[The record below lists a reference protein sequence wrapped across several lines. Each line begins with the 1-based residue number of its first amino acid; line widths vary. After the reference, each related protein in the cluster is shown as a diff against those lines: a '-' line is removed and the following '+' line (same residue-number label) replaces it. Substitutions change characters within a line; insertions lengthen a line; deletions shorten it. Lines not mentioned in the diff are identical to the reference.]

1 MLNLTYHPSLS
12 VVPHSGGSFDLL
24 LEWHSTQ
31 RTPRLPL
38 NLSLVLDR
46 SGSMAG
52 QALRQAIIAAT
63 RVVETLTPEDTLSIV
78 IYDDSVE
85 TLLRP
90 TRVTDPAAIVSLLRG
105 VQAGGLTNL
114 SGGWLRGCELVASN
128 HSAQVISRVLLLT
141 DGQANVGVQS
151 PAMLAQAAAEQVGR
165 GVTTTT
171 LGFGEH
177 FNEDLLI
184 QMAQAGR
191 GNYYF
196 IQSPDDAASVFSIEL
211 DSLRALA
218 AQNLTVRVSPR
229 AGVQVTPLNTLRT
242 TSLPDGVWEVE
253 VGDVYEGEGKPLA
266 LAFTLEPLSE
276 PPASLVVADIS
287 YHYQSLAGETLTR
300 EEATAELSVPLGTIS
315 EAMAAPANTAIVQRI
330 AMLRLAQAKDVATR
344 QADMGNRAEAV
355 ATLRAAAAAVQALG
369 LSETFEIAEEL
380 EQIEYFAQLI
390 EQGRYDG
397 ASRKEMRDQAYQGQ
411 TRQRSDLMGRGTSN
425 GDVMGLPRVADAG
438 SGIEVECVRE
448 GGKLRVR
455 AVSAGYDPS
464 FNVQFPRAL
473 RFEGAHY
480 VVEGLELASSG
491 TFYRAVGTIH
501 LIVAPGEEH
510 RYQTRGTTRNTRA
523 RPVSSTLT
531 LADLQET
538 DQVGNGVLIQVVK
551 DKSKL
556 RARVVSDGFDPD
568 KNMRFPRSI
577 RQEGILFVVDGVS
590 ETSDGKSYIAHG
602 TIRRFVQP

>member
-12 VVPHSGGSFDLL
+12 VVPHSGGPFDLL
-24 LEWHSTQ
+24 LEWHSTEQ
-31 RTPRLPL
+31 TPRLPL

-52 QALRQAIIAAT
+52 QPLRQAIIAAT
-63 RVVETLTPEDTLSIV
+63 RVVETLTPQDTLSIV
-78 IYDDSVE
+78 IYDDAVE
-85 TLLRP
+85 TLLPP
-90 TRVTDPAAIVSLLRG
+90 TLVTNPASIVALLRG

-114 SGGWLRGCELVASN
+114 SGGWLRGCELVAAR
-128 HSAQVISRVLLLT
+128 HTPQVVSRVLLLT
-141 DGQANVGVQS
+141 DGQANVGVQN
-151 PAMLAQAAAEQVGR
+151 PAMLARAATEQVAR

-218 AQNLTVRVSPR
+218 AQNLTVRITPR
-229 AGVQVTPLNTLRT
+229 TGVQVTPLNILRS
-242 TSLPDGVWEVE
+242 TSLPDGAWEVE

-266 LAFTLEPLSE
+266 LAFALDAVTE
-276 PPASLVVADIS
+276 PPASLVIAEIS
-287 YHYQSLAGETLTR
+287 YHYQALSGESIAR
-300 EEATAELSVPLGTIS
+300 EEATAELSVPLGTMA
-315 EAMAAPANTAIVQRI
+315 EAMAAPANTAIVQRL
-330 AMLRLAQAKDVATR
+330 ALLRLAQAKDVATR
-344 QADMGNRAEAV
+344 QADHGERAEAI

-369 LSETFEIAEEL
+369 LGETYEIAEEL

-425 GDVMGLPRVADAG
+425 GDVMGLPRVAEAG
-438 SGIEVECVRE
+438 TGIEVECVRE

-455 AVSAGYDPS
+455 AVSAGFDPS

-480 VVEGLELASSG
+480 VVEGLELSANG
-491 TFYRAVGTIH
+491 GFYRAVGTIQ
-501 LIVAPGEEH
+501 LIVRPGEED
-510 RYQTRGTTRNTRA
+510 RYQARGTHRATRA

-538 DQVGNGVLIQVVK
+538 DQVGNGVMIQVVK